1 MRVLTV
7 LGILAVTSSN
17 LFVSTYTLS
26 QQPPVTE
33 TSSKTLTPIYYG
45 DPSQPGYQIQVAIY
59 ELAQEI
65 ISLDES
71 KSMDDAVNEA
81 VVQIVRNIET
91 GVTVLSAEAVRIIV
105 ANKDVTVA
113 FLTKIASLTVLKPT
127 DTVLTIQ
134 PDTGIVDTAEA
145 DITEIA
151 DTADTADT
159 AEISDTTETIETI
172 ETLVVVQTLN
182 VLIETTKTLVD
193 AQPDNLVAVLNLGF
207 SLFPDSAQDI
217 ITGAELT
224 GEITRAA
231 AEIIAVS
238 SGMDVSPVIPATSA
252 GGNDDDTQ
260 PDSDVSEVVTVD
272 TGDTGDTVDTGDTF
286 DTVDTGDTVDT
297 VDTVDTA
304 AVDTPA
310 TTVDTPASTVDTPVT
325 TVVPITTPVI
335 AIVATPTTP
344 VGSGAGAGGSG
355 GGDSTASGS

>member
-1 MRVLTV
+1 
-7 LGILAVTSSN
+7 
-17 LFVSTYTLS
+17 
-26 QQPPVTE
+26 
-33 TSSKTLTPIYYG
+33 
-45 DPSQPGYQIQVAIY
+45 
-59 ELAQEI
+59 
-65 ISLDES
+65 
-71 KSMDDAVNEA
+71 
-81 VVQIVRNIET
+81 
-91 GVTVLSAEAVRIIV
+91 
-105 ANKDVTVA
+105 
-113 FLTKIASLTVLKPT
+113 
-127 DTVLTIQ
+127 
-134 PDTGIVDTAEA
+134 
-145 DITEIA
+145 
-151 DTADTADT
+151 
-159 AEISDTTETIETI
+159 
-172 ETLVVVQTLN
+172 LVVVQTVN

-193 AQPDNLVAVLNLGF
+193 AQPDNLVALLNLGF
-207 SLFPDSAQDI
+207 SLFPDSTQDI

-260 PDSDVSEVVTVD
+260 PDSDVSEIVTVD
-272 TGDTGDTVDTGDTF
+272 TGDTVDTVDTF
-286 DTVDTGDTVDT
+286 DTVDT

-310 TTVDTPASTVDTPVT
+310 TTVDTPTSTVDTPASTVDTPVT